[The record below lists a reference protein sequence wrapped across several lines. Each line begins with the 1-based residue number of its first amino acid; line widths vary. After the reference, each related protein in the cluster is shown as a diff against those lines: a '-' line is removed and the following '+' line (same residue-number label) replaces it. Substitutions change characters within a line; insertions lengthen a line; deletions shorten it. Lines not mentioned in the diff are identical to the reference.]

1 MKKTLAAFG
10 SALLLVIASLSIV
23 ALRGADAQPT
33 NDIANHPDEAAWG
46 FFAQATANTPGPR
59 GVPTFTT
66 WASDEDT
73 FGETP
78 HFPGQAD
85 ALDLRPTVLPSL
97 LRTSR
102 RGRGRASPHNWTPSL
117 LHDIAQEEVRRNRP
131 AYDYIVNNRLNTRS
145 GLVAAFGTDIVF
157 PRGSIEVK
165 TNWLAVELVPNYYRN
180 ADGSRLTAADVRRL
194 FFIANVPG
202 GTSQV
207 VRQHALLSMHVIT
220 KQVPNWTWATFEH
233 HLTPARCD
241 FIGCRD
247 AFGATQAV
255 VPPRARQGT
264 NYGRCEHTPRLRAM
278 LTRAGVDDI
287 FLNYC
292 LKGSQTDYTD
302 PTGVPIVLGNSV
314 TEGGFVPNSSC
325 MTCHGTAGWDSTG
338 ASLPINTPV
347 GAIPWQ
353 TYWQATFST
362 TVPPSSAPSSP
373 TVTRIATAA
382 DFVWSIPFC
391 VRDDISP
398 PPPPGSP
405 STNPCFQT
413 DDPGR

>member
-1 MKKTLAAFG
+1 MKTKTLAAFV

-23 ALRGADAQPT
+23 ALRGAEAQAT

-46 FFAQATANTPGPR
+46 FFAQAAASTAGGR
-59 GVPTFTT
+59 GVPTFMT
-66 WASDEDT
+66 WAGDEDT

-78 HFPGQAD
+78 RFPGQSSG
-85 ALDLRPTVLPSL
+85 LNLRATVLPRL
-97 LRTSR
+97 LRTAR
-102 RGRGRASPHNWTPSL
+102 PGVAGAHGWTPSL

-131 AYDYIVNNRLNTRS
+131 AFDYIVNNRLNTRS
-145 GLVAAFGTDIVF
+145 GLIAAFGTNIVF

-165 TNWLAVELVPNYYRN
+165 TNWLAVELVPQYYRN

-194 FFIANVPG
+194 FFIAPAPG

-207 VRQHALLSMHVIT
+207 VQDHALLSMHVIT

-241 FIGCRD
+241 YIGCRD
-247 AFGATQAV
+247 SFGATVPV
-255 VPPRARQGT
+255 VQPRPRAGT

-278 LTRAGVDDI
+278 LARARVDEI

-302 PTGVPIVLGNSV
+302 PTGLPILLGNSV
-314 TEGGFVPNSSC
+314 TEGGFVTSSSC
-325 MTCHGTAGWDSTG
+325 MTCHGTAGWDSG
-338 ASLPINTPV
+338 GNSLPINGVV
-347 GAIPWQ
+347 GAIPSS
-353 TYWQATFST
+353 TYWAFGT
-362 TVPPSSAPSSP
+362 TVPPGVPGA
-373 TVTRIATAA
+373 TQIATAA

-398 PPPPGSP
+398 PPPPGAP
-405 STNPCFQT
+405 PRPPNPCFKD

>member
-1 MKKTLAAFG
+1 MKKTLAAFV

-23 ALRGADAQPT
+23 ALRGAEAQPT

-66 WASDEDT
+66 WAGDEDT

-78 HFPGQAD
+78 RFPGQPS
-85 ALDLRPTVLPSL
+85 ALNLRRTILPSL
-97 LRTSR
+97 FRTAR
-102 RGRGRASPHNWTPSL
+102 PGAASAHGWTPSL

-145 GLVAAFGTDIVF
+145 GLIAAFGTNIVF

-165 TNWLAVELVPNYYRN
+165 TNWLAVELVPQYYRHP
-180 ADGSRLTAADVRRL
+180 DGSRLTPADVRRL
-194 FFIANVPG
+194 FFIADVPPS
-202 GTSQV
+202 GTSQI

-241 FIGCRD
+241 YIGCRD
-247 AFGATQAV
+247 SFGATEPV
-255 VPPRARQGT
+255 VRPRARAGG
-264 NYGRCEHTPRLRAM
+264 NYGRCEHTSRLRAM
-278 LTRAGVDDI
+278 LSRARVDDI

-302 PTGVPIVLGNSV
+302 PTGLPIVLGNSV
-314 TEGGFVPNSSC
+314 TEGGFVTSSSC

-347 GAIPWQ
+347 GAIPSS
-353 TYWQATFST
+353 TYWAFGT
-362 TVPPSSAPSSP
+362 TVPPGVPGA
-373 TVTRIATAA
+373 TQIATAA

-391 VRDDISP
+391 VRDDITPTP
-398 PPPPGSP
+398 PAGQPPLPH
-405 STNPCFQT
+405 NPCFKD